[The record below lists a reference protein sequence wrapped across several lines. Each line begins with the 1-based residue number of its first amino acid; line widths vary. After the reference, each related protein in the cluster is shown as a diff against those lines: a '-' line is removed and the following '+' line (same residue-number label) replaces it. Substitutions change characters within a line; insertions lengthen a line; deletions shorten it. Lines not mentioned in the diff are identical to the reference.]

1 MSEQGPVDEGGDEE
15 VDGGAAE
22 DFSVPMWVWTVLA
35 FVLLMAVVIVVI
47 IRGGAKRDVPA
58 EPGGAGAGAAVTQPV
73 EEPVTQPAT
82 QPG

>member
-1 MSEQGPVDEGGDEE
+1 MCDDAAEE
-15 VDGGAAE
+15 AAE

-47 IRGGAKRDVPA
+47 IRGGAKR
-58 EPGGAGAGAAVTQPV
+58 GGARGDGSETSGAAVTQPV
-73 EEPVTQPAT
+73 EQPAT